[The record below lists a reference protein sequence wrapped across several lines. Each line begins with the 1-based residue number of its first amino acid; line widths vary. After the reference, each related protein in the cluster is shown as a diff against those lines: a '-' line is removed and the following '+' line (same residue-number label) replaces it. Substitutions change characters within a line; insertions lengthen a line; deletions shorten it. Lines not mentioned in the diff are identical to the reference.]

1 MRRHGVLWGTA
12 LAALLLSGCAA
23 TSPPAGTTARSAMLP
38 RQHPSVARIWVVTR
52 HPRAYMARHFSPARL
67 PAQVRAEIAR
77 AGAVSLPF
85 HRLVVTRQFVRH
97 ATYRN
102 VDIHT
107 RVTDTFINIGHGYL
121 EDRERIAVNSIP
133 VALNLNLSYLGLLS
147 VEHQHIRERA
157 TFVHAPM
164 RLQQLTGL
172 RPGVAHPLPRH
183 TYRMTV
189 RWSHRRT
196 SDTCRAGRRYY
207 PARRLLAQLPGRA
220 LNLECTISRGGLV
233 RSRNRVTYLTAYGIF
248 LILQRDTPAYT
259 LRAKI
264 VRIGAS

>member
-1 MRRHGVLWGTA
+1 MRQHVGPWCTA
-12 LAALLLSGCAA
+12 LSALGLSACAA
-23 TSPPAGTTARSAMLP
+23 TSPTVRTAPPRAMLP
-38 RQHPSVARIWVVTR
+38 GPHPSFVRIAVVTR
-52 HPRAYMARHFSPARL
+52 HPQAYLARHFAPARL
-67 PAQVRAEIAR
+67 PAAVRAAIAR

-102 VDIHT
+102 VNIHT
-107 RVTDTFINIGHGYL
+107 RVTDTLTNIGHGYL
-121 EDRERIAVNSIP
+121 EDREQIAVNSIP

-147 VEHQHIRERA
+147 VEHQHLRERA
-157 TFVHAPM
+157 AFVRAPM

-172 RPGVAHPLPRH
+172 TPGVAHPLPHH

-189 RWSHRRT
+189 RWLRRRT
-196 SDTCRAGRRYY
+196 SDTCKAGRRYY

-220 LNLECTISRGGLV
+220 LNLECTIRRDGLV

-248 LILQRDTPAYT
+248 LILQRDTPTYT